1 LRGHYVAIDTLSFQK
16 LLNCLGA
23 LFRQALVELWSTRA
37 ISMTFDLHSE
47 SRVGLQ
53 DSSNSRQAF
62 ARTGLK
68 RVFAR
73 VEQHIGHVDDE
84 AAGAFAGLHYL
95 IQLLQELLPSL
106 FSLLLGVLGCKL
118 RLLCL
123 SLGCLLLR

>member
-1 LRGHYVAIDTLSFQK
+1 LRGDYVAIDTLSFQK

-47 SRVGLQ
+47 SGVGLQ

-62 ARTGLK
+62 ARTRLK
-68 RVFAR
+68 RVFAS

-84 AAGAFAGLHYL
+84 AAGALAGLHYL

-106 FSLLLGVLGCKL
+106 FSFLLRALRCKL